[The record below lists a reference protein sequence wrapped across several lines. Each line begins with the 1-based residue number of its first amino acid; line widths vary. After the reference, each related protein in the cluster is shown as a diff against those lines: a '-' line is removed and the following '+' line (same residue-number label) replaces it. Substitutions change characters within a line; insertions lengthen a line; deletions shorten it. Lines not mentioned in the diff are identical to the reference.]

1 MSVAEE
7 MGVVLQ
13 NTSHSVNIKERLD
26 FSCALFNKNGS
37 LIANAPHI
45 PIHLGAMSESIKAV
59 IKKNKKNIFPG
70 DSFIHNSPYNGGTH
84 LPDIT
89 IITPIFL
96 KKTSSPSFYVASRA
110 HHADIGGISP
120 GSMPAY
126 SSHIDQEGTVFN
138 GEKIVSNY
146 LFLEKKIMKMFLEG
160 PYPARNVK
168 SNIADLKAQLAAAES
183 GKNNILRIIKKY
195 GIKTVS
201 AYMIH
206 VQNNA
211 EESIRKVISKLKNGY
226 FKTSMDNNASI
237 KVQIIVDK
245 NKRNIIFD
253 FSGTSA
259 QRIDNFNAPKAV
271 TRSAILYVL
280 RTLVKENIPLNDGC
294 LIPVSIILPKNL
306 MLNPA
311 YPAPVVAGNVE
322 TSQTIVDA
330 LNGALKVQAAC
341 YGTMSNFTFGND
353 NFGYY
358 ETICGG
364 EGASYDHNGTSAIHC
379 HMTNTRLTDPEILES
394 RYPVR
399 LIKFLIRKN
408 SGGKGRYKGGNGTIR
423 EIEFR
428 KNITATILSN
438 RREVAPF
445 GILGGGPGLT
455 GQNILKRVNKKN
467 VILKSCDT
475 ININKGDRIIIKTPG
490 GGGFG
495 KKQ

>member
-1 MSVAEE
+1 M
-7 MGVVLQ
+7 
-13 NTSHSVNIKERLD
+13 
-26 FSCALFNKNGS
+26 
-37 LIANAPHI
+37 
-45 PIHLGAMSESIKAV
+45 
-59 IKKNKKNIFPG
+59 
-70 DSFIHNSPYNGGTH
+70 
-84 LPDIT
+84 
-89 IITPIFL
+89 FL
-96 KKTSSPSFYVASRA
+96 K
-110 HHADIGGISP
+110 
-120 GSMPAY
+120 
-126 SSHIDQEGTVFN
+126 
-138 GEKIVSNY
+138 
-146 LFLEKKIMKMFLEG
+146 G

-201 AYMIH
+201 AYMKH

-245 NKRNIIFD
+245 NKRNITFD

-364 EGASYDHNGTSAIHC
+364 EGASYGHNGTSAIHC

-438 RREVAPF
+438 RREIAPF
-445 GILGGGPGLT
+445 GILGGEPGLT